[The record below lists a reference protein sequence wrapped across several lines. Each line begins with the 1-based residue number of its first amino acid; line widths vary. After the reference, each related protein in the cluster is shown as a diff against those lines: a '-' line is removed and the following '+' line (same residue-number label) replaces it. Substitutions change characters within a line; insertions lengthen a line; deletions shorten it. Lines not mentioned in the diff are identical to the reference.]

1 MQITLYNNAKARY
14 CVVIEAKQLK
24 RIKMKSSIN
33 TQANRNLIL
42 DTIENYGI
50 RLSDFNEEQKIE
62 IIKAYAAML
71 YDDGLIK

>member
-1 MQITLYNNAKARY
+1 
-14 CVVIEAKQLK
+14 
-24 RIKMKSSIN
+24 MKSSIN